1 MQKLSFLLLIVGIL
15 FACNRSTNNQTN
27 ETSNINHEHHKN
39 HNKTKVQTSMKV
51 LLLNGSP
58 NKEGCTFTALSEVA
72 KALNENGI
80 ETEIIQIGDKAI
92 RGCIACMKC
101 KETGVCIF
109 DDIVNEVAEKAKTAD
124 GFIFGSPVYYSGING
139 TMKSFLD
146 RLFYSGSRHLA
157 YKPGASVVAA
167 RRAGTTSTFQQLN
180 YYFTI
185 NNMPVVSSQYWNMVF
200 GNTPDEVRQDK
211 EGLQIMRTLGHNMAW
226 LLKSIEAGEKAGIE
240 KPKQEPRERTNF
252 IR

>member
-1 MQKLSFLLLIVGIL
+1 MQKLTFLLTTLIFL
-15 FACNRSTNNQTN
+15 FACNRSTNTQTN
-27 ETSNINHEHHKN
+27 ENLNINPVNPEN
-39 HNKTKVQTSMKV
+39 LMEIPVQTMKV

-72 KALNENGI
+72 KALHENGI
-80 ETEIIQIGDKAI
+80 ETEMIQVGSQIV
-92 RGCIACMKC
+92 RGCIACAKC
-101 KETGVCIF
+101 RETGVCIF
-109 DDIVNEVAEKAKTAD
+109 DDLVNEVAEKAKTAD
-124 GFIFGSPVYYSGING
+124 GFIFGSPVYYSGMNG

-146 RLFYSGSRHLA
+146 RLFYSGSKHLA
-157 YKPGASVVAA
+157 YKPGAAVVSA
-167 RRAGTTSTFQQLN
+167 RRAGTTNAFQQLN

-185 NNMPVVSSQYWNMVF
+185 NNMPVVSSQYWNMVH

-226 LLKSIEAGEKAGIE
+226 MLKSIEAGKEAGIE